1 VAGCLID
8 LDGTI
13 YQGESAID
21 GAREAIDALRRA
33 GVPFRFTTNT
43 TRRPRSALVF
53 RLERLGIDSS
63 PEEYLT
69 APGAA
74 ASFLREVA
82 AQRLMLLLARETYEE
97 FAGFEIDLES
107 PEWVV
112 VGDLGEDWS
121 FEVLDRAFRALMA
134 GAELVAIQKNRY
146 WQRSGQLTLDA
157 GPFVAA
163 LEYASGKAARLV
175 GKPSREFFEAA
186 ARELDL
192 VPESVFVVGDDVE
205 TDIAG
210 AQAAGLAAIAVRT
223 GKFRPE
229 DEARAEETA
238 VAVLDSIAELPAW
251 LGL

>member
-1 VAGCLID
+1 VTGCLID
-8 LDGTI
+8 LDGTV
-13 YQGESAID
+13 YQGETAIR
-21 GAREAIDALRRA
+21 GAREAIDVLRRA

-43 TRRPRSALVF
+43 TRRPRSALVA
-53 RLERLGIDSS
+53 RLERLGIASS
-63 PEEYLT
+63 TEEYLT
-69 APGAA
+69 APAA
-74 ASFLREVA
+74 ASSFLRERA
-82 AQRLMLLLARETYEE
+82 AQRLMLLLAQETFEE
-97 FAGFEIDLES
+97 FEGFEIDLEN

-112 VGDLGEDWS
+112 VGDLGDEWS

-146 WQRSGQLTLDA
+146 WRRSGQLTLDA

-163 LEYASGKAARLV
+163 LEYASGKTARLV

-192 VPESVFVVGDDVE
+192 APESVLVIGDDVE
-205 TDIAG
+205 TDVAG

-229 DEARAEETA
+229 DEARAQETA
-238 VAVLDSIAELPAW
+238 IAVLDSIAELPAW